1 VICSHA
7 RKGQELPACR
17 RSGQGKPAVHV
28 PLGRPARTAPR
39 ISTWHS
45 VSGDPSWRSIS
56 TGSICPLASVTPDG
70 ETGLPPIQDLLAGRN
85 PQRVR
90 LSWGSKQLESRS
102 PGGRAHCLMSE
113 DPRGRCRLAR
123 SCAHILGASTTCP
136 GRESPTVEVC
146 RSRAIHLGESGR
158 SPGMGA
164 RPGGCTKGAVPGDG
178 VRDGGGTAARG
189 GKPEHKPLSPWP
201 AEWGQQVSGAALWA
215 RPQSTAT

>member
-1 VICSHA
+1 LGGSLLGTFH
-7 RKGQELPACR
+7 QELLDWGDLLSRQKRTRTTCLPPERPGQACR
-17 RSGQGKPAVHV
+17 PCAAG
-28 PLGRPARTAPR
+28 AP
-39 ISTWHS
+39 SPHS
-45 VSGDPSWRSIS
+45 PEDLH
-56 TGSICPLASVTPDG
+56 LAFRVWG
-70 ETGLPPIQDLLAGRN
+70 PI
-85 PQRVR
+85 
-90 LSWGSKQLESRS
+90 LESRS